1 MYPSQIKKVP
11 YKNYI
16 YDIVVRSEKIL
27 YIIYF
32 SVALERF

>member
-16 YDIVVRSEKIL
+16 YAIVVRSEKIL